1 MAGIELFHVDVASWR
16 MFLAK
21 LLASPLIVG
30 ELRELIAETA
40 AVSRTTVAALG
51 AVAQSELVGRGQR
64 LEFEWLQYAA
74 HLGSLRACLA
84 LRLQFG
90 PMTGGRFVFVGVD
103 AEYDNDT
110 VRELIK
116 KLQPSDFLAAYVRE
130 EHYAP
135 AEVECIVTGLPE
147 DLLRSDDD
155 PRDLF
160 MMLMM
165 NNHVCK
171 HAIAALVC

>member
-1 MAGIELFHVDVASWR
+1 MAGLELFHFDVASWR

-40 AVSRTTVAALG
+40 EVSRTTVAALG
-51 AVAQSELVGRGQR
+51 AVAQSDFSSR
-64 LEFEWLQYAA
+64 LSNRLAWSQYVA

-84 LRLQFG
+84 LRLRFG
-90 PMTGGRFVFVGVD
+90 PMADGRFVLVGVD
-103 AEYDNDT
+103 AEYDNNT
-110 VRELIK
+110 VRELSK
-116 KLQPSDFLAAYVRE
+116 KLQPSDFLAAYVHE

-135 AEVECIVTGLPE
+135 ADVECTAAGLPE
-147 DLLRSDDD
+147 DLLRLDDD